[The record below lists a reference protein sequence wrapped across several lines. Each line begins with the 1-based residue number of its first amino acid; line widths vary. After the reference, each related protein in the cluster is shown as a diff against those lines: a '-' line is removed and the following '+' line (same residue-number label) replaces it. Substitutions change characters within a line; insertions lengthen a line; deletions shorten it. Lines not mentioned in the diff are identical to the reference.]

1 MQKDIVLSS
10 YLNRYETSTYYSVI
24 YKWEKMFFETSEIIS
39 EYEAGL
45 GLSEIGQFENCT
57 AVKHLFLA

>member
-1 MQKDIVLSS
+1 ML
-10 YLNRYETSTYYSVI
+10 
-24 YKWEKMFFETSEIIS
+24 FETSEITS

-57 AVKHLFLA
+57 AVMHLFLA